1 MSMAAK
7 MLEEIGSAEEGS
19 LSLDERLSL
28 LVRLRESGLENNA
41 AIDRVLIDRIV
52 SMHESLSTVQE
63 QHGRLREL
71 IKELTAPP
79 YFPAVYLAP
88 ANTPAVQGAMVQT
101 DNDRRVVQL
110 ADGVS
115 LEQLG
120 RGTRYFSAMSETA
133 SSLNP
138 PVRVILQEMWPSIAA
153 T

>member
-1 MSMAAK
+1 MPRNNAEQMGMAAI
-7 MLEEIGSAEEGS
+7 MLEEIGSAGEGS

-52 SMHESLSTVQE
+52 SMHESLSTVWE

-88 ANTPAVQGAMVQT
+88 
-101 DNDRRVVQL
+101 DRKSVV
-110 ADGVS
+110 
-115 LEQLG
+115 
-120 RGTRYFSAMSETA
+120 
-133 SSLNP
+133 
-138 PVRVILQEMWPSIAA
+138 
-153 T
+153 